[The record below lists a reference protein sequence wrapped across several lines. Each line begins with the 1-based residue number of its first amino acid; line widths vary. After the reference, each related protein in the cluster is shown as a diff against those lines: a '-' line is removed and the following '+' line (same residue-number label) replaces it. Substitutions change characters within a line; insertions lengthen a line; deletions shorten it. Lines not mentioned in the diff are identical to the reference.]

1 MYVAYLG
8 IIRFDQRGSK
18 EWEGKEWSEIRL
30 TWIGGGR
37 KTESRP
43 DNRPSEF
50 IDGHQD
56 VRVYAS
62 GHRGPIN

>member
-1 MYVAYLG
+1 MG
-8 IIRFDQRGSK
+8 R
-18 EWEGKEWSEIRL
+18 KEWSEIRL

-43 DNRPSEF
+43 DNRPSQF